1 MEGNIFHI
9 NMGIIGVHLGKKT
22 HSLKLDSHLN
32 VTRCEVQ
39 RGPCLKL
46 FAIVLLPYFCGPF

>member
-39 RGPCLKL
+39 RGP
-46 FAIVLLPYFCGPF
+46 LLPYFCGPF